1 MNTCVHIHSCIY
13 KHTHTQFSPVLFH
26 ILHKTLILPT
36 VGFILGARSPWP
48 RRGCSES
55 VASCSVAG
63 SLQLCGAR
71 APRQAELGS
80 FCALGW
86 GSLEFFQTA
95 FFFNRL
101 PGTSHPPPVKSAIR
115 GARAPACLKTLGHEG
130 GFLQSRVL
138 LSPYPPLPLET
149 AQVQCLQ
156 RKHPENSMQSWFYS
170 HHSIYM

>member
-1 MNTCVHIHSCIY
+1 MG
-13 KHTHTQFSPVLFH
+13 LFWG
-26 ILHKTLILPT
+26 P
-36 VGFILGARSPWP
+36 RSPWP

-63 SLQLCGAR
+63 PLQLCGAR
-71 APRQAELGS
+71 TPRQAELGS

-86 GSLEFFQTA
+86 GSLEFFQTT

-149 AQVQCLQ
+149 AQVVSAKETPRKLNAVMVLQSSFYLHVKQCE
-156 RKHPENSMQSWFYS
+156 HTHMPVPST
-170 HHSIYM
+170 